1 MSKHF
6 KNVIFVSVK
15 PFATAPGTVK
25 GCVTVRDFTRRRVH
39 CFRRRT
45 FWAFVVNCDLKN
57 HTSSA
62 VTKVGKCTADVLQYV
77 SWMWGITQWQYLFL
91 NVIFQQTQK
100 PHTSGHMLKRNF
112 FFVLMWRTHPWS
124 MPKHF
129 NTPCTKPVFTS
140 SRVNPVSTTRTD
152 LLLLLGNNQCWQQ
165 GS

>member
-62 VTKVGKCTADVLQYV
+62 VTKVGKCTADVLRQLNVRYYTV
-77 SWMWGITQWQYLFL
+77 TVFIFERNLSANSKTTHSWTHVKEKLFL
-91 NVIFQQTQK
+91 CFDVENS
-100 PHTSGHMLKRNF
+100 PLKHAQAF
-112 FFVLMWRTHPWS
+112 
-124 MPKHF
+124 
-129 NTPCTKPVFTS
+129 
-140 SRVNPVSTTRTD
+140 
-152 LLLLLGNNQCWQQ
+152 
-165 GS
+165 